1 MKVKNIGNYPIN
13 LISGQYVEIG
23 EEKEVELSEDEH
35 RVFVVQ
41 DKVLKAVEQNVEK
54 TKKKTK
60 EMI

>member
-1 MKVKNIGNYPIN
+1 MKLKNVGTYAIN
-13 LISGQYVEIG
+13 LVSGDFIDIN

-41 DKVLKAVEQNVEK
+41 DKVLKAVESVVEK
-54 TKKKTK
+54 TKKKNK